1 MLLWSMSSKPPKVKS
16 SSTIAVEDDERH
28 SDLVDDYIM
37 RNRDAL
43 NESIRKGRKELA
55 AGKVSTKSI
64 DEIIAEGRRRNG
76 GK

>member
-1 MLLWSMSSKPPKVKS
+1 MNSKPLKTKVGS
-16 SSTIAVEDDERH
+16 QIAVEDDERH
-28 SDLVDDYIM
+28 CDLVDDFVA

-43 NESIRKGRKELA
+43 NASIRKGRKELA

-76 GK
+76 GN